1 VISNSEMDSN
11 IVLNIQP
18 QEDQRL
24 DSVNM
29 SDIESQISNTQQNVS
44 RTPLKGILRKPD
56 FDTPNIINNDAAA
69 MILIKIC
76 MTLFILIIMSP
87 IIIADLYFG
96 FTDSSCVN
104 DEPKNLAISMKLYLL
119 VSGFVGIGTLLGYI
133 INICCLS
140 PDKDSAVVNLCC
152 FTFIAFVAGIFHIIW
167 NILGAIVFWGTI
179 YGDGNCDKNVS
190 TYIFVSLIIK
200 FVANL
205 LAIIQNNSEKKK

>member
-1 VISNSEMDSN
+1 MSNSEMDTN
-11 IVLNIQP
+11 IVLNIQS

-29 SDIESQISNTQQNVS
+29 SDIESQISTTS
-44 RTPLKGILRKPD
+44 KTASTPPLKGILRKPE
-56 FDTPNIINNDAAA
+56 FDTPNINNEAAA

-96 FTDSSCVN
+96 FTDRSCVN

-119 VSGFVGIGTLLGYI
+119 VSAFVGIGTLVGFI
-133 INICCLS
+133 TNICCLS
-140 PDKDSAVVNLCC
+140 PDKDIAVINLCC
-152 FTFIAFVAGIFHIIW
+152 FTSIAVVAGIFHIIW

-200 FVANL
+200 FVANFV
-205 LAIIQNNSEKKK
+205 AIIQNISQKKK